1 MVATVERIEISRRP
15 EDVFTYVLEPL
26 YCREWDDSVV
36 SAHREDPSPLAVGS
50 KTTVL
55 HRMGPWKVPT
65 TEEVIE
71 FNPRGSSPIGVSAG
85 LWPASRDAQ
94 SSR

>member
-1 MVATVERIEISRRP
+1 M
-15 EDVFTYVLEPL
+15 LEPL
-26 YCREWDDSVV
+26 YYREWDDPVV
-36 SAHREDPSPLAVGS
+36 KAYREDPSPLAVGS

-65 TEEVIE
+65 TEEVIG
-71 FNPRGSSPIGVSAG
+71 FNPPRQFSNRGVSGPFAG
-85 LWPASRDAQ
+85 GSRDAQ